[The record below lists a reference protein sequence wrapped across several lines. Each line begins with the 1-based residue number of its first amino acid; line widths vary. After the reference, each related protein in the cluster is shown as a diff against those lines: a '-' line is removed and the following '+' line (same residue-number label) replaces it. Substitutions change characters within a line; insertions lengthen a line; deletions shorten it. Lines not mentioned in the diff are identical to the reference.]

1 LTRRRVF
8 RNIPFVLTPSEI
20 KQAMGYGAQ
29 SDVAVHLGV
38 SVAHVFYVIG
48 LVDKRKQIIRR
59 EDERVQREIAK
70 RLGLSVR
77 QVFGDAEPPADLWP
91 KKKRTRRAVA
101 K

>member
-1 LTRRRVF
+1 M
-8 RNIPFVLTPSEI
+8 TPSEI
-20 KQAMGYGAQ
+20 KLAMGYGAQ
-29 SDVAVHLGV
+29 SDVAVCLGV

-48 LVDKRKQIIRR
+48 ITDKRKQIVRR

-77 QVFGDAEPPADLWP
+77 QVFGNEAPPADVWP
-91 KKKRTRRAVA
+91 KKKRTRRVA